1 MLLRCFLKATESF
14 FFFLLQSPWCQTDL
28 GASKTIYIK
37 AHFQVQHVQGF
48 SVFNSSLLQVEMQTR
63 QNPQTPPCN
72 DDAVFQRIDWLLKLS
87 QN

>member
-28 GASKTIYIK
+28 GASKTIYMK
-37 AHFQVQHVQGF
+37 AQFQVQDVQGF

-63 QNPQTPPCN
+63 QNPQTPP
-72 DDAVFQRIDWLLKLS
+72 
-87 QN
+87 